1 MLARLLRGLGFLAY
15 GLLLLLVFGLA
26 AYTSF
31 SLFVRSGVTSVP
43 SVVGLS
49 RADAATRLTDQ
60 GLSIKPQGDG
70 RYDEKVPAG
79 HIARQTPDPR
89 TFVKRGSAVNVVL
102 SKGPQ
107 RVEVPVLAGKS
118 LPDAQFALSGQG
130 LALGQIL
137 GAFGREDSNPGTVLE
152 QDPDPQASIAPS
164 TPVDLLLVMAVPR
177 ARYIMPDLV
186 YRDYDLVRSRFERAG
201 FRFGN
206 VKFERYEG
214 VAAGVILRQFP
225 LPGHPLTKEDAI
237 SLSVATADVLL
248 PPGSLLPE
256 APPPA
261 APPEPP
267 PAPGE
272 GDD

>member
-1 MLARLLRGLGFLAY
+1 MLARLLRGLAFLAY
-15 GLLLLLVFGLA
+15 GLLILLVFGLA

-60 GLSIKPQGDG
+60 GLSIRAQGEG

-79 HIARQTPDPR
+79 HIARQTPDAR
-89 TFVKRGSAVNVVL
+89 TFVKRGSAVSVVI

-118 LPDAQFALSGQG
+118 LPDAQFALSARG

-137 GAFGREDSNPGTVLE
+137 GAFGKKDSNPGTVLV
-152 QDPDPQASIAPS
+152 QDPDPEADIAPS
-164 TPVDLLLVMAVPR
+164 TPVDLTLVMAVPR
-177 ARYIMPDLV
+177 ERYIMPDLV
-186 YRDYDLVRSRFERAG
+186 YHDYDLVRASFERRG
-201 FRFGN
+201 FHFGN

-214 VAAGVILRQFP
+214 MAAGVILNQYPR
-225 LPGHPLTKEDAI
+225 PGFPLTKEDAI
-237 SLSVATADVLL
+237 SLSVATVDVPL
-248 PPGSLLPE
+248 PPGSALPE
-256 APPPA
+256 APPA
-261 APPEPP
+261 APPAPP

>member
-1 MLARLLRGLGFLAY
+1 MLARLFRGLGFLAY
-15 GLLLLLVFGLA
+15 GLLILLVFGLA

-60 GLSIKPQGDG
+60 GLAIKAQGDG

-107 RVEVPVLAGKS
+107 RAEVPPLAGKS
-118 LPDAQFALSGQG
+118 LTVAQAELSGNG

-137 GAFGREDSNPGTVLE
+137 GAFGKEDSTPGTVLLH
-152 QDPDPQASIAPS
+152 DPDPQAFIAPS

-186 YRDYDLVRSRFERAG
+186 YSDYDLVRARFERNG

-214 VAAGVILRQFP
+214 VTAGVILRQYP
-225 LPGHPLTKEDAI
+225 LPGYPVTKEDAI

-248 PPGSLLPE
+248 PPGSPLPE
-256 APPPA
+256 APPA
-261 APPEPP
+261 APPAPP

>member
-15 GLLLLLVFGLA
+15 GLLILLVFGLA

-43 SVVGLS
+43 SIQGLS

-60 GLSIKPQGDG
+60 GLSIKVQGEE
-70 RYDEKVPAG
+70 RYDEEVPAG
-79 HIARQTPDPR
+79 HVARQTPDPR
-89 TFVKRGSAVNVVL
+89 TFVKRGSAVNVVI
-102 SKGPQ
+102 SKGPR
-107 RVEVPVLAGKS
+107 RVEVPVLADKS
-118 LPDAQFALSGQG
+118 LPAAQEALSRNG

-137 GAFGREDSNPGTVLE
+137 GAFGKEGSNPGTVLE
-152 QDPDPQASIAPS
+152 QDPDPKANIAPT

-177 ARYIMPDLV
+177 ERFIMPDLV
-186 YRDYDLVRSRFERAG
+186 YHDYDLVRAHFERRG

-248 PPGSLLPE
+248 PPGSPELESLP

-261 APPEPP
+261 PA